1 MLMTEKLL
9 RGKVAIVTG
18 STSGIG
24 LAIAERFAADGAR
37 VVVNGT
43 RAEVGQEIADRL
55 GGLFVQGDLGRAANC
70 RALVDRAVEAFGTV
84 HILINNA
91 GFQSIN
97 PIPDFPEDTWDRMIA
112 VMLTA
117 PFLLTKYVWSH
128 MVQQKWGRI
137 VNIGSVHSLRA
148 SPFKVGY
155 ISAKHGL
162 VGLTR
167 TIAREGGPHGILAHI
182 VCPGYVRTPL
192 VENQIADQ
200 ARTRGIRPDQVVEQV
215 MTAPAAVKRL
225 IEPEEVAA
233 VVYFLCTDAAAAMT
247 GTVVPI
253 DLGWTAG

>member
-1 MLMTEKLL
+1 
-9 RGKVAIVTG
+9 
-18 STSGIG
+18 
-24 LAIAERFAADGAR
+24 
-37 VVVNGT
+37 
-43 RAEVGQEIADRL
+43 
-55 GGLFVQGDLGRAANC
+55 
-70 RALVDRAVEAFGTV
+70 
-84 HILINNA
+84 
-91 GFQSIN
+91 
-97 PIPDFPEDTWDRMIA
+97 
-112 VMLTA
+112 
-117 PFLLTKYVWSH
+117 

-137 VNIGSVHSLRA
+137 VYIGSVHSLRA